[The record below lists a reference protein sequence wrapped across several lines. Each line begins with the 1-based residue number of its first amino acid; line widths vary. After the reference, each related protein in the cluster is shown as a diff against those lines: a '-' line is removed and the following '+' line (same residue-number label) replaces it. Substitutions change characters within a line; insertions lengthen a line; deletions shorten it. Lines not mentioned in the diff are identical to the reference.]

1 MAHEAIEQDLRKH
14 AIYSVLKVGD
24 RIPMIIA
31 ITLKSPDYLFK
42 NKPKRIKQVPF
53 LSKDNSVLWLNN
65 WTKIQLLTDRL
76 FSLSD
81 ELIFSIDSKLKG
93 HKQYDFFEY

>member
-1 MAHEAIEQDLRKH
+1 MGHFEDFNLEKSNRRIGEKYHKLTLPRQAHALDGGFLFHRRMLFSQDLRKH

-31 ITLKSPDYLFK
+31 ITLKSPDYSFK

-53 LSKDNSVLWLNN
+53 
-65 WTKIQLLTDRL
+65 
-76 FSLSD
+76 
-81 ELIFSIDSKLKG
+81 
-93 HKQYDFFEY
+93 